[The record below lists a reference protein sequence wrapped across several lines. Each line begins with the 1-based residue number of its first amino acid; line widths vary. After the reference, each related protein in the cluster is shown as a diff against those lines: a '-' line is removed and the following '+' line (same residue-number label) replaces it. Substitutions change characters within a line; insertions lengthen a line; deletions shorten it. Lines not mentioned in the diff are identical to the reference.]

1 MRHAPQYKTHHVV
14 CLRYL
19 CVMKQSTPARPASL
33 AWPWAS
39 KRSAVISLY
48 VVIAFLYWVSMYLYM
63 PTLPTYIQSK
73 THDLAIVGV
82 VLSMYGLWQAIV
94 RLPVG
99 IGADWLN
106 WQKPFIV
113 VGLALAGVGAWRM
126 GTANSVNALLIGRA
140 LTGLAA
146 GIWAVLM
153 VAFSNLF
160 PSHKA
165 VQASAALT
173 LISSL
178 GRVVGTSVTG
188 TLNQVG
194 GYWLAFLLA
203 AVASALSVLL
213 ALVVPETRRPP
224 QRPSLRGIGRL
235 ITRRPVWL
243 PSALNAVGQYVI
255 WAAPVGFV
263 PILAR
268 QLGATDTTQSLL
280 LSLNLGVI
288 VAGNLLATAVSGR
301 VRSRHLVVMSFVLL
315 FAGVGA
321 IALAKALP
329 AIFVGEILLGASQGI
344 GYPVLMGLS
353 IEHVKSD
360 ERTTAM
366 GLHQAVYAL
375 GMFGGPWLS
384 GLLANA
390 VGLQP
395 MFGLTA
401 GACLLL
407 GLLGARWLE

>member
-1 MRHAPQYKTHHVV
+1 M
-14 CLRYL
+14 
-19 CVMKQSTPARPASL
+19 
-33 AWPWAS
+33 
-39 KRSAVISLY
+39 
-48 VVIAFLYWVSMYLYM
+48 SMYLYM

-73 THDLAIVGV
+73 THDLALVGV

-113 VGLALAGVGAWRM
+113 VGLALAGVGAWMM

-153 VAFSNLF
+153 VVFSNLF
-160 PSHKA
+160 PSHKV

-255 WAAPVGFV
+255 WAAPLGFV
-263 PILAR
+263 PILAQ
-268 QLGATDTTQSLL
+268 QLGATGTTQSLL
-280 LSLNLGVI
+280 LSLNLGMF

-301 VRSRHLVVMSFVLL
+301 VRSRHLVIMSFVLL

-329 AIFVGEILLGASQGI
+329 ALFVGETLLGASQGI

-353 IEHVKSD
+353 IEYVKSD
-360 ERTTAM
+360 ERTR
-366 GLHQAVYAL
+366 
-375 GMFGGPWLS
+375 PWDCTRPCMLS
-384 GLLANA
+384 
-390 VGLQP
+390 
-395 MFGLTA
+395 
-401 GACLLL
+401 ACLA
-407 GLLGARWLE
+407 ARGSAAISQRRRPPAYVRPHCRVPPPRLARRTVAGVRTSPSRRSPPRLVQGSVSPQAMPNHTATRRTPPNRRAATRRAEPHP

>member
-1 MRHAPQYKTHHVV
+1 
-14 CLRYL
+14 
-19 CVMKQSTPARPASL
+19 MKQSTPARPASL
-33 AWPWAS
+33 ARPWAS
-39 KRSAVISLY
+39 KRSAAISLY

-113 VGLALAGVGAWRM
+113 VGLALAGVGAWMM
-126 GTANSVNALLIGRA
+126 GTANSVNALLIGRT

-153 VAFSNLF
+153 VVFSNLF
-160 PSHKA
+160 PSHKV

-255 WAAPVGFV
+255 WAAPLGFV

-280 LSLNLGVI
+280 LSLNLGMF

-301 VRSRHLVVMSFVLL
+301 VRSRHLVIMSFVLL

-321 IALAKALP
+321 IAVAKALP
-329 AIFVGEILLGASQGI
+329 ALFVGETLLGASQGI

>member
-1 MRHAPQYKTHHVV
+1 
-14 CLRYL
+14 
-19 CVMKQSTPARPASL
+19 MKQSTPARPASQ

-39 KRSAVISLY
+39 KRSVVISLY
-48 VVIAFLYWVSMYLYM
+48 VVIAFLYWMSMYLYM

-113 VGLALAGVGAWRM
+113 VGLALAGVGAWMM

-153 VAFSNLF
+153 VVFSNLF
-160 PSHKA
+160 PSHKV

-224 QRPSLRGIGRL
+224 QRPSLQGIGQL

-255 WAAPVGFV
+255 WAAPGGFV

-280 LSLNLGVI
+280 FSLNLGMFL
-288 VAGNLLATAVSGR
+288 AGNLLATAVSGG

-321 IALAKALP
+321 IALAKGLP
-329 AIFVGEILLGASQGI
+329 AIFVGEILLGVSQGI

-353 IEHVKSD
+353 IQHVKSD

-395 MFGLTA
+395 MFGFTA

>member
-1 MRHAPQYKTHHVV
+1 
-14 CLRYL
+14 
-19 CVMKQSTPARPASL
+19 
-33 AWPWAS
+33 
-39 KRSAVISLY
+39 
-48 VVIAFLYWVSMYLYM
+48 MYLYM

-113 VGLALAGVGAWRM
+113 VGLALAGVGAWMM

-153 VAFSNLF
+153 VVFSNLF
-160 PSHKA
+160 PSHKV

-178 GRVVGTSVTG
+178 GRVVATSVTG

-255 WAAPVGFV
+255 WAAPLGFV

-280 LSLNLGVI
+280 LSLNLGMF

-321 IALAKALP
+321 IALAEALP

>member
-1 MRHAPQYKTHHVV
+1 
-14 CLRYL
+14 
-19 CVMKQSTPARPASL
+19 MKQSTPARPASQ

-39 KRSAVISLY
+39 KRSVVISLY
-48 VVIAFLYWVSMYLYM
+48 VVIAFLYWMSMYLYM

-113 VGLALAGVGAWRM
+113 VGLALAGVGAWMM

-153 VAFSNLF
+153 VVFSNLF
-160 PSHKA
+160 PSHKV

-224 QRPSLRGIGRL
+224 QRPSLQGIGQL

-255 WAAPVGFV
+255 WAAPGGFV

-280 LSLNLGVI
+280 FSLNLGMFL
-288 VAGNLLATAVSGR
+288 AGNLLATAVSGG

-321 IALAKALP
+321 IALAKGLP
-329 AIFVGEILLGASQGI
+329 AIFVGEILLGVSQGI

-395 MFGLTA
+395 MFGFTA